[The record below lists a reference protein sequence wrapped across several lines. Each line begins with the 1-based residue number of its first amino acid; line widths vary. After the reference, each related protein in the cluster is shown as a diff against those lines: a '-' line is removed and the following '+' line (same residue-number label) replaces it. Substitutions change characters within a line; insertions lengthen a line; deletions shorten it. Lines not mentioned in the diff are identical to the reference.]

1 MCSYFIIIS
10 LICQLRNLIE
20 KTGILGLLSYSITR
34 RKINLH
40 AIEDI
45 QDGLL
50 YKKHFGS
57 DGYFKGTSDKKKKTE
72 IHISFQINTDGV
84 ALFRSSKYNIW
95 PIYLAVSELPPN
107 WRYNIMQC
115 MHVPLTGTVEP
126 YHLYYNHSRAIK
138 LWLQ

>member
-1 MCSYFIIIS
+1 MWSKLLQLLFITTCNNAMACCDFETTIGDLYS
-10 LICQLRNLIE
+10 E
-20 KTGILGLLSYSITR
+20 TGILGLLSYPVTR

-57 DGYFKGTSDKKKKTE
+57 DGYFRGTSDKKKKTE
-72 IHISFQINTDGV
+72 IHISFQINIDGV

-95 PIYLAVSELPPN
+95 PMYLTVNELPPN
-107 WRYNIMQC
+107 CR
-115 MHVPLTGTVEP
+115 
-126 YHLYYNHSRAIK
+126 
-138 LWLQ
+138 